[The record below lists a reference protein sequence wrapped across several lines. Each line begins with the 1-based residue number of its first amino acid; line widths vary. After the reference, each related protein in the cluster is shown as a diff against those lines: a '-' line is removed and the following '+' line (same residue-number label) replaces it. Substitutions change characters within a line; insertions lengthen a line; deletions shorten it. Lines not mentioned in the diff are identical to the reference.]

1 MATAEDAPTTDAV
14 PPASENALDAPA
26 AAEAPSSMPGSDDQ
40 DPPSPQGSS
49 SSGDSLSTG
58 EWHPNYYPT
67 PSPAW
72 IANLNLTVVAVDRF
86 DARAV
91 PGRGVCFR
99 LQPVETREVI
109 RLARLLASSAWLG
122 SQFANFASI

>member
-72 IANLNLTVVAVDRF
+72 IANLNLTVVRPITDCRPEGPAVRPEAPVYF
-86 DARAV
+86 DCPLCGLTTDISLPTPLYC
-91 PGRGVCFR
+91 PGC
-99 LQPVETREVI
+99 
-109 RLARLLASSAWLG
+109 SSE
-122 SQFANFASI
+122 